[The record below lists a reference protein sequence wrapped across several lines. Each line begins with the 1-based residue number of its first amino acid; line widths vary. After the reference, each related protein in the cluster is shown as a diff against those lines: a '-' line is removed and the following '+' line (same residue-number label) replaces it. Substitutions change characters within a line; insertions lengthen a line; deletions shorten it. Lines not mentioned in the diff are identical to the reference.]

1 MAPSLVML
9 MLVASNPL
17 LAEGRKR
24 FEALDFRA
32 AVEVLKRATEVR
44 EQSEADRTTAYD
56 LLAQSLLALGQEDE
70 AVVAYQALLSKNPH
84 ARAPEA
90 SPKVRDAFVRAKE
103 ALYPKPS
110 VGLSRLPSAPD
121 TWIFEWV
128 DPWGLVKTLKVNER
142 SFDASA
148 TRLLKV
154 PASSTP
160 GPVDVSALDER
171 ELLLASLRFD
181 NALPSAPVAAVQT
194 QGVTSSGR
202 GPARGVLWG
211 LGAASLVASAA
222 LLVLAFLPVHPMNA
236 SDATALN
243 QGRRIEAAVGWSAL
257 GVGAALAVA
266 GWLVP

>member
-17 LAEGRKR
+17 LMEGRKR

-44 EQSEADRTTAYD
+44 EQNEADRTAAYD
-56 LLAQSLLALGQEDE
+56 LLAQSLLALGKEDE
-70 AVVAYQALLSKNPH
+70 AVDAYHQLLSRNPH

-110 VGLSRLPSAPD
+110 VALSRLPSAPD

-128 DPWGLVKTLKVNER
+128 DPWGLVKTLKVNEH
-142 SFDASA
+142 SFEAPA
-148 TRLLKV
+148 ERLLKV
-154 PASSTP
+154 PASSTT

-181 NALPSAPVAAVQT
+181 NAPAAPAAAVQT
-194 QGVTSSGR
+194 QGVASSGR

-211 LGAASLVASAA
+211 FGAASLVASAA